1 MFSWLTPIRF
11 PIIVAHR
18 GSSRHAPENT
28 LAAFRQAMDDG
39 ADAIELDVHLSKDGQ
54 VIVIHDD
61 RLERTTNGHGRVGDY
76 TLDELRQFSSGEWFH
91 KKFFSEKIPTLTE
104 VFELVTGQIG
114 INIEIKYTKRR
125 TEPKLIVERCIEIIS
140 RFKAFKSVL
149 ISSFHYPLLQLAKR
163 IDPSIVSG
171 LLYHPVRHFR
181 KSPIKL
187 AKAARAQYLLLA
199 TSTIR
204 KKIVTD
210 AHDRNLLVGVYTVN
224 SVRNLRRVRTAG
236 VDSIYTDTPSTILK
250 YLR

>member
-1 MFSWLTPIRF
+1 MFSWLTPARF

-76 TLDELRQFSSGEWFH
+76 TLDELRQFSSGEWLH
-91 KKFFSEKIPTLTE
+91 KKFSSEKIPTLTE
-104 VFELVTGQIG
+104 VFELVSGRVG

-125 TEPKLIVERCIEIIS
+125 TQSKLIVERCIEIIR
-140 RFKAFKSVL
+140 RFKSFKSVL
-149 ISSFHYPLLQLAKR
+149 ISSFHHPLLQLAKR
-163 IDPSIVSG
+163 IDRSIVSG
-171 LLYHPVRHFR
+171 ALYHPVLHFR

-187 AKAARAQYLLLA
+187 AKAVQAQYVLLA
-199 TSTIR
+199 TSMIR
-204 KKIVTD
+204 EKIVTES
-210 AHDRNLLVGVYTVN
+210 HRRNLFVGVYTVN
-224 SVRNLRRVRTAG
+224 SVKNLQRVRIAG

-250 YLR
+250 SLW